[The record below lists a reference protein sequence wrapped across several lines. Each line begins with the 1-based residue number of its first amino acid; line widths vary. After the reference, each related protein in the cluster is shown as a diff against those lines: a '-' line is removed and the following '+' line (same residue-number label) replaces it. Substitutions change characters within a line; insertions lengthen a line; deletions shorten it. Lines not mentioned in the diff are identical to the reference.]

1 MDSRG
6 QLSELS
12 HLSYLGFPLEILF
25 FAIVASLAFA
35 NGANDNFK
43 GVATLWGGGDLSYR
57 QAWFVANGA
66 TLLGACVAVYLG
78 GEVAKTFSGKGVI
91 GEEILQ
97 SYTFAMAFAAGAA
110 ATVFLATFLRY
121 PISTT
126 HSILGSLA
134 GAGVALAA
142 GDVNL
147 QPLVQKGAI
156 PLLMSPLIAAVST
169 YALWKIG
176 SRVLGPFSGANA
188 TARLKRPVHIIS
200 GSAVCFSRAV
210 NDTPKIASIALI
222 GGASGMSP
230 LLVYVSIGL
239 VMTLGGVL
247 FVRRI
252 AEVMSQKITKMSSHE
267 GLTGNLVTAFLVI
280 IASKMGLAVSTTHVS
295 VGALFG
301 IGAENGKADKRKV
314 LEIVLSWVL
323 TLPIAFIL
331 AFGFAKG
338 LDMVL

>member
-1 MDSRG
+1 
-6 QLSELS
+6 
-12 HLSYLGFPLEILF
+12 LEILF
-25 FAIVASLAFA
+25 FAVVAALAFA

-43 GVATLWGGGDLSYR
+43 GVATLWGGADLSYR
-57 QAWFVANGA
+57 QSWFVANAA
-66 TLLGACVAVYLG
+66 TLVGACVAVYLG
-78 GEVAKTFSGKGVI
+78 SEVAKTFSGKGVVNAD
-91 GEEILQ
+91 ILA
-97 SYTFAMAFAAGAA
+97 SCTFAMAFAAGAA
-110 ATVFLATFLRY
+110 GTVFLATLLRY

-134 GAGVALAA
+134 GAGVALAWT
-142 GDVNL
+142 DVNL

-169 YALWKIG
+169 FVLWKIG
-176 SRVLGPFSGANA
+176 SLVLKPSAFTTNLNKAS
-188 TARLKRPVHIIS
+188 RPLHILS

-210 NDTPKIASIALI
+210 NDTPKIASIALL
-222 GGASGMSP
+222 GGASGVSP
-230 LLVYVSIGL
+230 GMVYASIGV

-252 AEVMSQKITKMSSHE
+252 AEVMSQKITAMSSNE

-280 IASKMGLAVSTTHVS
+280 VASKMGLAVSTTHVS

-301 IGAENGKADKRKV
+301 IGAQNGKADKRKV
-314 LEIVLSWVL
+314 IEIVLSWVL

-331 AFGFAKG
+331 AFSFAKI
-338 LDMVL
+338 MTMFS

>member
-1 MDSRG
+1 M
-6 QLSELS
+6 
-12 HLSYLGFPLEILF
+12 EILF
-25 FAIVASLAFA
+25 FIIVASLAFA

-57 QAWFVANGA
+57 QAWFVANAA

-78 GEVAKTFSGKGVI
+78 AEVAKTFSGKGVV
-91 GEEILQ
+91 GQDVLD
-97 SYTFAMAFAAGAA
+97 SRTFAIAFAAGAA

-147 QPLVQKGAI
+147 QPLIQKGAI
-156 PLLMSPLIAAVST
+156 PLLMSPLIAAIST
-169 YALWKIG
+169 YVLWKIG
-176 SRVLGPFSGANA
+176 TKIFKPSPITNKIE
-188 TARLKRPVHIIS
+188 RLRRPIHILS

-230 LLVYVSIGL
+230 VAVYVSIGV
-239 VMTLGGVL
+239 VMTLGGLL

-252 AEVMSQKITKMSSHE
+252 AEVMSQKITKMNRSE

-301 IGAENGKADKRKV
+301 IGAENGKADKAKV
-314 LEIVLSWVL
+314 SGIVLSWVL
-323 TLPIAFIL
+323 TLPIAFTF
-331 AFGFAKG
+331 AFFFAKI
-338 LDMVL
+338 LDNIC

>member
-1 MDSRG
+1 MVS
-6 QLSELS
+6 
-12 HLSYLGFPLEILF
+12 PLEFLF
-25 FAIVASLAFA
+25 FAVVASLAFA

-57 QAWFVANGA
+57 QAWFVSNAA

-78 GEVAKTFSGKGVI
+78 AEVAKTFSGKGVV
-91 GEEILQ
+91 EKDVLE
-97 SYTFAMAFAAGAA
+97 SYAFAMAFAAGAA
-110 ATVFLATFLRY
+110 GTVFLATFLRY

-134 GAGVALAA
+134 GAGVALSA
-142 GDVNL
+142 GGVNL
-147 QPLVQKGAI
+147 QPLIHKGAI
-156 PLLMSPLIAAVST
+156 PLLMSPLIAASLTFV
-169 YALWKIG
+169 LWKVG
-176 SRVLGPFSGANA
+176 SKFLTGSSVAKRLDRVG
-188 TARLKRPVHIIS
+188 RPLHILS

-230 LLVYVSIGL
+230 VIVYASIGV
-239 VMTLGGVL
+239 VMTLGGAL

-252 AEVMSQKITKMSSHE
+252 AEVMSQKITKMSNNE

-314 LEIVLSWVL
+314 FEIVLSWVL

-331 AFGFAKG
+331 AFTFAKIVISMG
-338 LDMVL
+338 

>member
-1 MDSRG
+1 MG
-6 QLSELS
+6 LV
-12 HLSYLGFPLEILF
+12 LEFLF
-25 FAIVASLAFA
+25 FAVVALLAFA

-43 GVATLWGGGDLSYR
+43 GVATLWGGGDLTYR
-57 QAWFVANGA
+57 QSWLVANGA
-66 TLLGACVAVYLG
+66 TLLGALLAVYLG
-78 GEVAKTFSGKGVI
+78 AEVAKTFSGKGVVTPD
-91 GEEILQ
+91 ILA
-97 SYTFAMAFAAGAA
+97 SCTFAMAFAAGAA
-110 ATVFLATFLRY
+110 GTVLLATFLRY

-134 GAGVALAA
+134 GAGVALAMN
-142 GDVNL
+142 DVNL
-147 QPLVQKGAI
+147 APLINKGAI
-156 PLLMSPLIAAVST
+156 PLLMSPLIAASAT
-169 YALWKIG
+169 YILWKVG
-176 SRVLGPFSGANA
+176 SRFLPKSSPSLE
-188 TARLKRPVHIIS
+188 RLSKPLHIFS

-222 GGASGMSP
+222 GGSSGMSTGMT
-230 LLVYVSIGL
+230 YAAIGL
-239 VMTLGGVL
+239 VMTIGGLL

-252 AEVMSQKITKMSSHE
+252 AEVMSQQITKMNAAE

-314 LEIVLSWVL
+314 IEIVLSWVL

-331 AFGFAKG
+331 AFSFAKV
-338 LDMVL
+338 MTIFA

>member
-1 MDSRG
+1 M
-6 QLSELS
+6 E
-12 HLSYLGFPLEILF
+12 YLF
-25 FAIVASLAFA
+25 FAVVAGLAFA
-35 NGANDNFK
+35 NGANDNIK

-57 QAWFVANGA
+57 QAWFVANAA
-66 TLLGACVAVYLG
+66 TLAGALVAVYLG
-78 GEVAKTFSGKGVI
+78 SEVAKTFSGKGVI
-91 GEEILQ
+91 SSDILA
-97 SYTFAMAFAAGAA
+97 SCTFAMAFAAGAA
-110 ATVFLATFLRY
+110 GTVFLATILRY

-142 GDVNL
+142 RDVNL
-147 QPLVQKGAI
+147 QPLIQKGAI
-156 PLLMSPLIAAVST
+156 PLLMSPLIAAIAT
-169 YALWKIG
+169 YVLWTVG
-176 SRVLGPFSGANA
+176 SRILKPSAC
-188 TARLKRPVHIIS
+188 TDRLESISRPLHIVS

-222 GGASGMSP
+222 GGASDMASGA
-230 LLVYVSIGL
+230 VYAAIGV

-252 AEVMSQKITKMSSHE
+252 AVVMSQKITKMNGHE

-301 IGAENGKADKRKV
+301 IGAENGQADKRKV
-314 LEIVLSWVL
+314 IEIVLSWVL

-331 AFGFAKG
+331 AFSFAKI
-338 LDMVL
+338 MTMSS

>member
-1 MDSRG
+1 M
-6 QLSELS
+6 E
-12 HLSYLGFPLEILF
+12 YLF
-25 FAIVASLAFA
+25 FAVVAGLAFA

-57 QAWFVANGA
+57 QAWFVANAA
-66 TLLGACVAVYLG
+66 TLAGALVAVYLG
-78 GEVAKTFSGKGVI
+78 SEVAKTFSGKGVI
-91 GEEILQ
+91 SSDILA
-97 SYTFAMAFAAGAA
+97 SCTFAMAFAAGAA
-110 ATVFLATFLRY
+110 GTVFLATILRY

-142 GDVNL
+142 RDVNL
-147 QPLVQKGAI
+147 QPLIQKGAI
-156 PLLMSPLIAAVST
+156 PLLMSPLIAAIAT
-169 YALWKIG
+169 YVLWTVG
-176 SRVLGPFSGANA
+176 SRILKPSAC
-188 TARLKRPVHIIS
+188 TDRLESISRPLHIVS

-222 GGASGMSP
+222 GGASGMAP
-230 LLVYVSIGL
+230 GAVYAAIGV

-252 AEVMSQKITKMSSHE
+252 AVVMSQKITKMNGHE

-301 IGAENGKADKRKV
+301 IGAENGQADKRKV
-314 LEIVLSWVL
+314 IEIVLSWVL

-331 AFGFAKG
+331 AFSFAKI
-338 LDMVL
+338 MTMSS

>member
-1 MDSRG
+1 VG
-6 QLSELS
+6 
-12 HLSYLGFPLEILF
+12 LGLDILF
-25 FAIVASLAFA
+25 FAVVASLAFA

-43 GVATLWGGGDLSYR
+43 GVATLWGGGDLTYR
-57 QAWFVANGA
+57 QAWFVANAA
-66 TLLGACVAVYLG
+66 TLFGACVAVYLG

-91 GEEILQ
+91 GADVLQ
-97 SYTFAMAFAAGAA
+97 SYSFAMAFAGGAA

-142 GDVNL
+142 SDVNL
-147 QPLVQKGAI
+147 QPLINRGAI
-156 PLLMSPLIAAVST
+156 PLLMSPLMAGALTFI
-169 YALWKIG
+169 LWKIG
-176 SRVLGPFSGANA
+176 SKLLKPSAF
-188 TARLKRPVHIIS
+188 TKRLDRMSRPLHILS

-210 NDTPKIASIALI
+210 NDTPKIASIALL
-222 GGASGMSP
+222 GGAAGMSTGA
-230 LLVYVSIGL
+230 VYASIGI

-252 AEVMSQKITKMSSHE
+252 AEVMAQKITKMDSHE

-280 IASKMGLAVSTTHVS
+280 VASKMGLAVSTTHVS

-301 IGAENGKADKRKV
+301 IGVENGQADKKKMV
-314 LEIVLSWVL
+314 EIILSWVL
-323 TLPIAFIL
+323 TLPIAFTL
-331 AFGFAKG
+331 SFTFAKI
-338 LDMVL
+338 LTALT

>member
-1 MDSRG
+1 M
-6 QLSELS
+6 
-12 HLSYLGFPLEILF
+12 EILF
-25 FAIVASLAFA
+25 FAVVASLAFA

-43 GVATLWGGGDLSYR
+43 GVATLWGGGDLSYL
-57 QAWFVANGA
+57 QAWFVANVA
-66 TLLGACVAVYLG
+66 TLFGAVVAVYLG
-78 GEVAKTFSGKGVI
+78 GEVAKTFSGKGVV
-91 GEEILQ
+91 GQDVLE
-97 SYTFAMAFAAGAA
+97 SYAFAMAFAAGAA
-110 ATVFLATFLRY
+110 GTVFLATILRY

-142 GDVNL
+142 GGAMGEVNL
-147 QPLVQKGAI
+147 QPLINKGAV
-156 PLLMSPLIAAVST
+156 PLLMSPLMAAGLT

-176 SRVLGPFSGANA
+176 CVVFKSADIKARVE
-188 TARLKRPVHIIS
+188 RLSKPLHILS

-210 NDTPKIASIALI
+210 NDTPKIASIALL
-222 GGASGMSP
+222 GGAAGVSHIT
-230 LLVYVSIGL
+230 VYASIGI

-252 AEVMSQKITKMSSHE
+252 AEVMSQKITKMSSNE

-301 IGAENGKADKRKV
+301 IGLENGNVDKRKMV
-314 LEIVLSWVL
+314 EIVLSWVL
-323 TLPIAFIL
+323 TLPIAFGL
-331 AFGFAKG
+331 AFTFAKI
-338 LDMVL
+338 LSAMV